1 MFKDLWCCRLI
12 PVTMIPVQ
20 TKDNCEVGIFDNKSQ
35 QMFSYLFKA
44 LLFIHFPLQQ
54 QITEAVLKIKV
65 FFFCCLVKK
74 KKKKSA
80 QNSNDSTK
88 WSVNM
93 PHKWGLGGRYITV
106 RKSIM
111 PFSIMKTSQY
121 LYISELC
128 HIIWNYI
135 FIYL

>member
-1 MFKDLWCCRLI
+1 
-12 PVTMIPVQ
+12 MIPVQ

-74 KKKKSA
+74 KRKNLHKIRMTV
-80 QNSNDSTK
+80 QNEA
-88 WSVNM
+88 
-93 PHKWGLGGRYITV
+93 LI
-106 RKSIM
+106 
-111 PFSIMKTSQY
+111 
-121 LYISELC
+121 C
-128 HIIWNYI
+128 HINGVWGAGT
-135 FIYL
+135 